1 VKYKNDEINYL
12 LIFKILLKEKWIILF
27 ITLLFLFSSGL
38 YNFTKKSTYNL
49 DLSINLGNY
58 SELEVDCDSYQATG
72 SLIFCE
78 SKIPASLPVYSEE
91 IIKSFN
97 KKISTIK
104 EKFPLASINTH
115 FLNNEKLNITITS
128 EIKTNLLEIKSLIFN
143 ELDYFDKLVFNI
155 VKQSREN
162 KAIFLNNQIEHIQ
175 KEQEYLRLMDFD
187 ANFQR
192 DAQAR
197 VEVSN
202 KLNKIDIQNQ
212 VEKYDYLFTLYHK
225 LTDSNNKGRQTIVNS
240 LVNSKNIK
248 PLETHYN
255 GILKSLSNDNYV
267 HSKNDSEA
275 KITDYKINFLKNI
288 FASTLF
294 GLFLSI
300 SLVIFRNSNI
310 LKD

>member
-1 VKYKNDEINYL
+1 MKYKNDEINYL

-38 YNFTKKSTYNL
+38 YNFTKKSIYNL
-49 DLSINLGNY
+49 DLSINLGKY
-58 SELEVDCDSYQATG
+58 SELEVDCDSYPG
-72 SLIFCE
+72 SLILCE

-97 KKISTIK
+97 TKISTIK
-104 EKFPLASINTH
+104 EKFPLASIKTH
-115 FLNNEKLNITITS
+115 FLNNEKLNLTITS

-162 KAIFLNNQIEHIQ
+162 KAIILNNQIEHIL

-192 DAQAR
+192 DSQAR
-197 VEVSN
+197 VEVRN
-202 KLNKIDIQNQ
+202 KLNNIDIQTQ

-225 LTDSNNKGRQTIVNS
+225 LTDSNNKGLQMISNS
-240 LVNSKNIK
+240 LVNSKNLK

-255 GILKSLSNDNYV
+255 GILKSLSNDSYV
-267 HSKNDSEA
+267 HSKNDSGSEN
-275 KITDYKINFLKNI
+275 YRLQN
-288 FASTLF
+288 
-294 GLFLSI
+294 
-300 SLVIFRNSNI
+300 
-310 LKD
+310 